1 MRMIGVC
8 LPMKKNGLSAN
19 MRLQAEVYFEFVNDM
34 QARKYELA
42 TDEEVNKISEELI
55 RKNHKA
61 YLWFKK

>member
-1 MRMIGVC
+1 MIGVC
-8 LPMKKNGLSAN
+8 LPMKKNGLSEN

-42 TDEEVNKISEELI
+42 TDEEVNKILEELI

>member
-1 MRMIGVC
+1 
-8 LPMKKNGLSAN
+8 MKKNGLSEN

-34 QARKYELA
+34 QARKYELT

>member
-1 MRMIGVC
+1 
-8 LPMKKNGLSAN
+8 MKKNGLSEN

-42 TDEEVNKISEELI
+42 TDEEVNKILEELI

>member
-8 LPMKKNGLSAN
+8 LPMKKNGLSEN

-42 TDEEVNKISEELI
+42 TDEEVNKILEELI

>member
-1 MRMIGVC
+1 
-8 LPMKKNGLSAN
+8 MKKNGLSEN
-19 MRLQAEVYFEFVNDM
+19 MRLQAEVYFEFVKDM
-34 QARKYELA
+34 QARKYEFA

>member
-1 MRMIGVC
+1 MIGVC
-8 LPMKKNGLSAN
+8 LPMKKNGLSEN